1 MNMLRNFTIRF
12 VMLAILGIFCL
23 MWAGVGLYST
33 WSLSR
38 VSDGNEVDRQ
48 LVKQMTVLSQ
58 GNDQYFRFVTR
69 LSRAME
75 VKAAGGTPDLASAQ
89 QALDNMGKK
98 LAEMKAISPGPMDP
112 QVSSRVIGAWQAL
125 LEQGVTPQMQQA
137 KLGALDGYRQQA
149 NNVTPT
155 LSRAFGAAAEEF
167 NNAAAKSLDSTRVVV
182 DGLTSMTRT
191 VIIVAT
197 IVGLLILLF
206 TDRYLVAMLVKP
218 LDRIRQQFR
227 QSAQGDLSQPIEP
240 FGRNCVGQLVPLLSA
255 MQDSLRE
262 AVSTIRSGS
271 ENIWRGAT
279 EISSGNN
286 DLSSRTEEQAAA
298 IVETAASMEEISATV
313 KNNAESASRAIVLT
327 EHAKDIA
334 GAGEA
339 LVDRVVHVMSQVDES
354 SQKISDITSIIDSIA
369 FQTNIL
375 ALNAAVEAAR
385 AGEQGRGFAV
395 VAGEVR
401 TLASRSANA
410 AKEISQLIA
419 ESTGRV
425 GQGVTLVNETGSTM
439 KQIIEAVTSVHLAI
453 NEIVRALDEQ
463 TRGVDQ
469 ISVAVNQMD
478 SVTQQNASLVQ
489 QVSAAAMSLE
499 EQAKALETALAFFS
513 TRQQMA

>member
-12 VMLAILGIFCL
+12 VMLTILGIFCL

-38 VSDGNEVDRQ
+38 VSEGNEVDRH

-75 VKAAGGTPDLASAQ
+75 VKAAGGTPDLSSAQ

-197 IVGLLILLF
+197 IIGLLILLF
-206 TDRYLVAMLVKP
+206 TDRYLVAMLVAIALLRASGVMGWAIAVVKSGVVAMGWDARWVEGLP
-218 LDRIRQQFR
+218 VGIMKSLSGSGARALMIDTLKTQGADSFVGRLVSIIQGSSETTFYVLAVYFGAVRI
-227 QSAQGDLSQPIEP
+227 
-240 FGRNCVGQLVPLLSA
+240 
-255 MQDSLRE
+255 
-262 AVSTIRSGS
+262 TKIRS
-271 ENIWRGAT
+271 A
-279 EISSGNN
+279 
-286 DLSSRTEEQAAA
+286 LPC
-298 IVETAASMEEISATV
+298 
-313 KNNAESASRAIVLT
+313 
-327 EHAKDIA
+327 AK
-334 GAGEA
+334 
-339 LVDRVVHVMSQVDES
+339 S
-354 SQKISDITSIIDSIA
+354 KP
-369 FQTNIL
+369 
-375 ALNAAVEAAR
+375 
-385 AGEQGRGFAV
+385 
-395 VAGEVR
+395 
-401 TLASRSANA
+401 
-410 AKEISQLIA
+410 
-419 ESTGRV
+419 
-425 GQGVTLVNETGSTM
+425 
-439 KQIIEAVTSVHLAI
+439 
-453 NEIVRALDEQ
+453 
-463 TRGVDQ
+463 
-469 ISVAVNQMD
+469 
-478 SVTQQNASLVQ
+478 
-489 QVSAAAMSLE
+489 
-499 EQAKALETALAFFS
+499 
-513 TRQQMA
+513 